1 MRFIYTFNAQEG
13 EQALLR
19 LEMRAL
25 FGEDTSAGILLS
37 DRDIDVSRS
46 PFVKERVEIVIEGR
60 SVSEIAEQASRL
72 DLGGRTF
79 LIRYLKRNDLAPAD
93 KIEYDEQRDI
103 ERTVAR
109 RMRGLASVRE
119 PDVIYAIVPCG
130 GRWFFGVYA
139 RNAARWREHMQRPSP
154 YSIALPTRLA
164 RAVVNIAAPDED
176 PSARKVIDP
185 CCGIG
190 TTLIEALSIGVP
202 IVGRDIN
209 PLVTTGAR
217 ANIAHFGYSCEVTL
231 GDIAGVTEHYDSAI
245 VDLPYNHV
253 TKITPE
259 SQRDILLH
267 ARRIA
272 DRVVVLSI
280 APIDEV
286 LAGVGFAIADRCV
299 WSKGTFE
306 RHVMLC
312 E

>member
-1 MRFIYTFNAQEG
+1 MSFLYTFNAQEG

-19 LEMRAL
+19 MEMRAL
-25 FGEDTSAGILLS
+25 FGDDTSAGILLS
-37 DRDIDVSRS
+37 NRDIDVSRS
-46 PFVKERVEIVIEGR
+46 PFVKERVEIVIEGD

-72 DLGGRTF
+72 DLGGRRF
-79 LIRYLKRNDLAPAD
+79 LIRYLKRNNLSPAD
-93 KIEYDEQRDI
+93 KIEYDEQRAI

-109 RMRGLASVRE
+109 RMRGLASVRQ
-119 PDVIYAIVPCG
+119 PDVTYAIVPYG

-139 RNAARWREHMQRPSP
+139 RNAARWRDHMQRPSP

-185 CCGIG
+185 CCGSG
-190 TTLIEALSIGVP
+190 TTLVEALSIGVP

-217 ANIAHFGYSCEVTL
+217 ANVAHFGYACEVTL

-253 TKITPE
+253 TRITPE
-259 SQRDILLH
+259 SQRDILRH

-272 DRVVVLSI
+272 GRVVVLSI
-280 APIDEV
+280 APIDEL
-286 LAGVGFAIADRCV
+286 LAGVGFTIADRCV